1 MSTSKIIVYSLA
13 FILLGCSNSGGA
25 KGRSKNIYL
34 KVADE
39 TLTLG
44 NSEAALNFYDKALKS
59 EPDCLQAKIGR
70 VEALINMN
78 KLEQAFQEAQVTLAK
93 NPDCSDLIYA
103 KGKIFLLRGNVDAA
117 KKLFESLPKHY
128 KALNALGTIYDARF
142 DADSAQKYYRKAIA
156 INSQYADAY
165 GNLGLSLVLATDKVG
180 EGIAYLERACSMT
193 GSSFTQKNNLALAYG
208 IAGDYE
214 KAQAIYEEEMTPSE
228 AALKVAQLKK
238 IVVNKSKRK

>member
-156 INSQYADAY
+156 VNSQYADAY

-214 KAQAIYEEEMTPSE
+214 KAQAIYEEEMTTSE